1 MTTPLQ
7 EIKQCQVCGNGNL
20 DSVMNLGNLPIPDDL
35 VPIYGSESVRICDTY
50 PTEILFCDT
59 CKTAQQRW
67 ELPTKKVF
75 HPDYHYRAAN
85 TKDVLSGMAQ
95 LVDTIEKRHGSLKN
109 IKVLDIG
116 CNDGCLLDVFKARG
130 AITTGIEP
138 TNAADDAAGKGH
150 GIDKAFLDVIEAQRY
165 VKTYGPPDII
175 TFTNVFAH
183 IPNLTGL
190 LACLDIIRGPTTRIV
205 IENHYLG
212 AVLDRKQFD
221 TFYHEHL
228 RTYSY
233 TSFLHIAQSLNCGIE
248 WVEFPARYGGNI
260 RVCLTPLLMN
270 KGHAESHE
278 ARIGHRAPEANFKF
292 RLGVLDRQVK
302 EWQKNKQ
309 AQLLLEI
316 DHQSMAW
323 TPIPAAAFPGRAAVL
338 FVLLG
343 LTERDI
349 SAVYEVPISK
359 KIGHYVPGT
368 RIPILSDDDFPWH
381 TYDGPVLNTAWHIA
395 DEIDGRWRSK
405 GFKGKMIQ
413 AIEPSD
419 FN

>member
-1 MTTPLQ
+1 
-7 EIKQCQVCGNGNL
+7 
-20 DSVMNLGNLPIPDDL
+20 MNLGKLPIPDDL
-35 VPIYGSESVRICDTY
+35 VPIGDNRVCETY

-67 ELPTKKVF
+67 ELPTTKVF
-75 HPDYHYRAAN
+75 HPDYHYRAVN
-85 TKDVLSGMAQ
+85 TMDVLLGMQQ

-109 IKVLDIG
+109 IKVLDVG
-116 CNDGCLLDVFKARG
+116 CNDGCLLDVFKHRG

-138 TNAADDAAGKGH
+138 TNAADDAANKGH
-150 GIDKAFLDVIEAQRY
+150 GIDKAFLDIIEAQRY
-165 VKTYGPPDII
+165 VKTYGSPDII

-260 RVCLTPLLMN
+260 RVCLTPLLMS
-270 KGHAESHE
+270 KGHAEKNE
-278 ARIGHRAPEANFKF
+278 TRIGHRAPEANFKF

-302 EWQKNKQ
+302 EWQKNKR

-338 FVLLG
+338 FILLG
-343 LTERDI
+343 MDERHI
-349 SAVYEVPISK
+349 SGVYEIPISK
-359 KIGHYVPGT
+359 KIGNYVPGT

-381 TYDGPVLNTAWHIA
+381 KYDGAVLNTAWHIA
-395 DEIDGRWRSK
+395 DEIEHRWRAK

-413 AIEPSD
+413 AIESSD